1 MMRGLIFGGA
11 LAMTL
16 LAASAANAEF
26 RRIELKTLG
35 MD

>member
-1 MMRGLIFGGA
+1 MRCAISGLTLA
-11 LAMTL
+11 LTL
-16 LAASAANAEF
+16 VTAAAAHAEF